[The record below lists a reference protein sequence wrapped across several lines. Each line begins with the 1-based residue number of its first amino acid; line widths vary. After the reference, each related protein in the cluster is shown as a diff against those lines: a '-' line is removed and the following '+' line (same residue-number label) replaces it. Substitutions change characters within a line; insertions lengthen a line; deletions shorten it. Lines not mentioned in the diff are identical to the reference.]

1 MANDK
6 GQEYTDSVISELE
19 KKIQKEYKQA
29 NDEVQ
34 QKVDDYFARF
44 AKKDQKKQAQLKAG
58 YITQE
63 EYNDWRY
70 GQVCVG
76 ERWKELKQNLAE
88 DYVNANQIARS
99 MVADRQADV
108 YAMNHNFATYQV
120 EHDSL
125 MDTSYTLY
133 NRRTVQNLVKDNPR
147 LLPYLSKDS
156 PTAKKLS
163 ERMDMIWNR
172 QKINSAITQGVLQGE
187 SIPQISKRLEK
198 VTDMNH
204 SAAVRNARTMMTSC
218 ENKGRQDAYDSL
230 RDKGIDLAEKWV
242 ATLDGRT
249 RHSHRH
255 LHGTYKDPKTGLYE
269 NGLEYPGDPFG
280 EPEEIYNCR
289 CCEVAEVLGFKI
301 DTPTTSPKL
310 GDMSFDEWLNAKGG
324 VETLK
329 WKDKLVQKQTTVKQE
344 TTVNKPLQFKDG
356 EAANEYFG
364 KRPPRELRRENRE
377 EYDKRREEFEHSM
390 YKTWYDSLSDQENQS
405 IRNYTGDDYSGIN
418 GLLRNRM
425 TKKMVDSWNQF
436 AQEGYTVQ
444 EMIGNIES
452 GIDKFTLNDP
462 IKVFRTCDPNIL
474 DSATFKKG
482 TIFKDNAFVSTT
494 TITDKVAS
502 GNVVM
507 EIEVPSGKGIGA
519 WINPMSGKADEE
531 YEFLINRGAMFEV
544 GEVYQRGDDTV
555 IEMKWI
561 GREPEDWKYA
571 SREDVIERMKKEGVY
586 DKYIAEKV

>member
-163 ERMDMIWNR
+163 ERMDLIWNR

-198 VTDMNH
+198 VTNMNH

-230 RDKGIDLAEKWV
+230 REKGIDLAEKWI

-255 LHGTYKDPKTGLYE
+255 LHGTYKDPKTGEYE
-269 NGLEYPGDPFG
+269 NGLRYPADPMG

-310 GDMSFDEWLNAKGG
+310 GDMSFDEWLNAKG
-324 VETLK
+324 
-329 WKDKLVQKQTTVKQE
+329 
-344 TTVNKPLQFKDG
+344 NKESLWWYKG
-356 EAANEYFG
+356 E
-364 KRPPRELRRENRE
+364 
-377 EYDKRREEFEHSM
+377 
-390 YKTWYDSLSDQENQS
+390 
-405 IRNYTGDDYSGIN
+405 
-418 GLLRNRM
+418 
-425 TKKMVDSWNQF
+425 
-436 AQEGYTVQ
+436 
-444 EMIGNIES
+444 
-452 GIDKFTLNDP
+452 
-462 IKVFRTCDPNIL
+462 
-474 DSATFKKG
+474 
-482 TIFKDNAFVSTT
+482 
-494 TITDKVAS
+494 
-502 GNVVM
+502 
-507 EIEVPSGKGIGA
+507 
-519 WINPMSGKADEE
+519 
-531 YEFLINRGAMFEV
+531 
-544 GEVYQRGDDTV
+544 
-555 IEMKWI
+555 
-561 GREPEDWKYA
+561 
-571 SREDVIERMKKEGVY
+571 EDVIQQKIG
-586 DKYIAEKV
+586 DD

>member
-44 AKKDQKKQAQLKAG
+44 AKKDQKKKAQLKAG

-76 ERWKELKQNLAE
+76 ERWKELKQNIAQ
-88 DYVNANQIARS
+88 DYVNTNQIARA
-99 MVADRQADV
+99 MIEDRQADV

-133 NRRTVQNLVKDNPR
+133 NRRTVQNLIKDDPR
-147 LLPYLSKDS
+147 LLPFPKTDS

-163 ERMDMIWNR
+163 ERMDLIWNR

-289 CCEVAEVLGFKI
+289 CCEIAEVLGFKI

-474 DSATFKKG
+474 DNATFKKG

>member
-63 EYNDWRY
+63 EYNEWRY

-76 ERWKELKQNLAE
+76 ERWKELKQNLAQ
-88 DYVNANQIARS
+88 DYVNTNQIARG
-99 MVADRQADV
+99 MIEDRQADV

-133 NRRTVQNLVKDNPR
+133 NRRTVQNLIKDDPR
-147 LLPYLSKDS
+147 LLPFPKTDS
-156 PTAKKLS
+156 PTAKKLRD
-163 ERMDMIWNR
+163 RMDLIWNR

-187 SIPQISKRLEK
+187 SIPQISKRLQK

-204 SAAVRNARTMMTSC
+204 TAAVRNARTMMTSC

-230 RDKGIDLAEKWV
+230 REKGIDLAEKWI

-255 LHGTYKDPKTGLYE
+255 LHGTYKDPKTGEYE
-269 NGLEYPGDPFG
+269 NGLRYPADPMG

-289 CCEVAEVLGFKI
+289 CCEIAEVLGFKI

-310 GDMSFDEWLNAKGG
+310 GDMSFDEWLNAKGNKESLWWHKDKKETTDTSLLPDVSG
-324 VETLK
+324 VMKGISKIADTSIENVLKGVNPDYKADEYDWETHANCAYCGVATELRFRGYDVNARHRQK
-329 WKDKLVQKQTTVKQE
+329 DERVAWWHWRGDKLV
-344 TTVNKPLQFKDG
+344 N
-356 EAANEYFG
+356 G
-364 KRPPRELRRENRE
+364 KGSFTDCFEGL
-377 EYDKRREEFEHSM
+377 EFENAGATRSKNAIERTTKLM
-390 YKTWYDSLSDQENQS
+390 ESYGDGARAIVYVQWSGTSDGHYFNAINTVDGVKFIDGQS
-405 IRNYTGDDYSGIN
+405 NETDVAYYLEQSKPSWIN
-418 GLLRNRM
+418 L
-425 TKKMVDSWNQF
+425 
-436 AQEGYTVQ
+436 
-444 EMIGNIES
+444 
-452 GIDKFTLNDP
+452 
-462 IKVFRTCDPNIL
+462 FRTDNKEL
-474 DSATFKKG
+474 TDFVHKVV
-482 TIFKDNAFVSTT
+482 KD
-494 TITDKVAS
+494 
-502 GNVVM
+502 
-507 EIEVPSGKGIGA
+507 
-519 WINPMSGKADEE
+519 GKAD
-531 YEFLINRGAMFEV
+531 
-544 GEVYQRGDDTV
+544 
-555 IEMKWI
+555 K
-561 GREPEDWKYA
+561 
-571 SREDVIERMKKEGVY
+571 
-586 DKYIAEKV
+586 